1 MLFRLKRNE
10 LAEDSVCDWVFSQ
23 AMGSA
28 ATATKENNPVEFPS
42 SKKVNMDAILTE
54 SQNKIEEQTGQTTGH
69 DTSSVTPLKDITSKM
84 QESQKTNTDTSENA
98 VIDTAILLEKKMSEL
113 NEQKM
118 QEAVSAA
125 NESIRL
131 QEKNLKHQSELA
143 IKEALKNANRADALE
158 KLSAVAD
165 LISDR
170 PAFQETL
177 VKVKDAQTK
186 IQEKLESELK
196 EKDATIAKT
205 QESVTEVSAKL
216 KKLEESHKALQ
227 TKYATA
233 SKVVDNM
240 KKSGG
245 KGLKE
250 AVAKLASTKK
260 DFKEALADIAAFKEE
275 RKNFIATIKKMKE
288 EEGEEWEEPE
298 EGAPYLGEEG
308 MEKDTQVTEDHD
320 EEVTGDEDMDFAE
333 AEDDE
338 DEMSEAEEGN
348 DDVDMGDE
356 EEITE
361 EDEAGELDSDEEEV
375 EPYIFDDE
383 DEMSEAEEGNDD
395 DGDAM
400 DDNDPEDE
408 DEEMEE
414 AVIRESVKR
423 KMAALRKS
431 KVAKKGK
438 MSVKEAAKLAATP
451 KKKAVVSSKMNKDV
465 VAFYKEAVKVNPSIK
480 DIKNSVLKSKSIKEA
495 YAKVSAFTN
504 KGESGKSHRMKE
516 STNVRTWTKN
526 DGSMW

>member
-1 MLFRLKRNE
+1 MP
-10 LAEDSVCDWVFSQ
+10 
-23 AMGSA
+23 SA
-28 ATATKENNPVEFPS
+28 GREAVATKENNPVEFPT
-42 SKKVNMDAILTE
+42 SKKVNMDTILTE

-69 DTSSVTPLKDITSKM
+69 DVTSSVTSLKDTTSIPDRM

-98 VIDTAILLEKKMSEL
+98 VVDTAILLEKKMSEV

-143 IKEALKNANRADALE
+143 IKEALKNANRAEALE

-186 IQEKLESELK
+186 IQEKLETELK

-216 KKLEESHKALQ
+216 AKLEESHKALQ
-227 TKYATA
+227 LKYATA
-233 SKVVDNM
+233 AKVVDNM

-298 EGAPYLGEEG
+298 EGSPYLGEEG
-308 MEKDTQVTEDHD
+308 IEKDTQVTEE
-320 EEVTGDEDMDFAE
+320 EEVPADEDMDFIE
-333 AEDDE
+333 AEGDE
-338 DEMSEAEEGN
+338 DELDVSV

-361 EDEAGELDSDEEEV
+361 EDEEGTLDSDEEEV

-383 DEMSEAEEGNDD
+383 GEMSEAEENDDDD

-423 KMAALRKS
+423 KMAALKKS

-451 KKKAVVSSKMNKDV
+451 KRKAVSSKMNKDV